1 MRLASA
7 AAAALVAGLLAG
19 HGSAAGEGGTPATLS
34 YDCGLPSGSGSGSG
48 HATVEVAM
56 NLPASAE
63 AGKPVQPG
71 PVKVTV
77 GLARGD
83 LAGLLPKGT
92 DAVLSTASL
101 AVEVSQNDQSATA
114 MWSDLATPSTPV
126 PAEGDVRL
134 VHSGDV
140 PTVTVGGTGDVTLTA
155 GELKLGLLSAT
166 PGAGSGA
173 GSGSGTATGSG
184 SGSGSG
190 TATGTATGTGSG
202 SGSGSGDGSTPQPV
216 PLVCEPAAHQDLRLG
231 TVPVPGAGSGAPSTA
246 PGSPTA
252 STPGGGKGSTDADG
266 GITVQP
272 RSTPAPVGKCPT
284 VVPKGKADPSESPKA
299 PPGATP
305 GEFDLPGSPGCA
317 YAIGA
322 ANIRKLNGAM
332 IINDP
337 EHKPVTISVLAVVH
351 SSTRSSVQ
359 PGGLY
364 LRLDSV
370 ADLRLPDAES
380 TFLTFGF
387 QPVTAKV
394 RFETGP
400 VTISTG
406 NVGSSVFSVISFE
419 QSLRLFDVKVNGTP
433 LDVGSSCRTATPYK
447 VVLNG
452 GAKYTNVFYGGTLD
466 GTIDIPRFSG
476 CGANGE
482 DLDPLFTASLSGPGN
497 SIEMNQGTTCI
508 PDSPDNLCP
517 PNIPELP
524 GAKAVK
530 R

>member
-1 MRLASA
+1 MNPRTPAKGGRRPVRLASA

-19 HGSAAGEGGTPATLS
+19 NGSAAGEGGTPATLS
-34 YDCGLPSGSGSGSG
+34 YDCGLPSGSGR
-48 HATVEVAM
+48 ATVEVAM

-83 LAGLLPKGT
+83 LAALLPKDT
-92 DAVLSTASL
+92 DAVLSTGSL
-101 AVEVSQNDQSATA
+101 AVKVSQNDQSATA
-114 MWSDLATPSTPV
+114 MWSDLAAPSTPV

-134 VHSGDV
+134 VHSGPV
-140 PTVTVGGTGDVTLTA
+140 PTVTVGGTGDVTLAA
-155 GELKLGLLSAT
+155 GELKLGLLTAT
-166 PGAGSGA
+166 PGTGQQGA
-173 GSGSGTATGSG
+173 
-184 SGSGSG
+184 
-190 TATGTATGTGSG
+190 
-202 SGSGSGDGSTPQPV
+202 PEPV
-216 PLVCEPAAHQDLRLG
+216 PLVCEPAAGQDLRLG
-231 TVPVPGAGSGAPSTA
+231 TVPVPGAGSTGPATS
-246 PGSPTA
+246 PGSPGA
-252 STPGGGKGSTDADG
+252 STPAGGKGRKDADG
-266 GITVQP
+266 GVTVQP
-272 RSTPAPVGKCPT
+272 RSDPAPVGKCPT
-284 VVPKGKADPSESPKA
+284 VIPKGKVDISDAPVA

-305 GEFDLPGSPGCA
+305 GEYDLPGSPGCA
-317 YAIGA
+317 YALGV
-322 ANIRKLNGAM
+322 ANVSKLNGAM

-337 EHKPVTISVLAVVH
+337 KRKPVTISVLAVVH
-351 SSTRSSVQ
+351 SSVRSSVQ

-364 LRLDSV
+364 LRLDSL

-394 RFETGP
+394 HFETGP

-406 NVGSSVFSVISFE
+406 NVGTSVFSVISFK
-419 QSLRLFDVKVNGTP
+419 QSLRLYDVKVNGTP
-433 LDVGSSCRTATPYK
+433 LDVGSACRTATPYK

-466 GTIDIPRFSG
+466 GTIDIPKFSG

-508 PDSPDNLCP
+508 PDSPNNLCP
-517 PNIPELP
+517 PDMPELP
-524 GAKAVK
+524 GSGTSKP
-530 R
+530 

>member
-1 MRLASA
+1 MNTRTPVKGGRRPVRLASA

-19 HGSAAGEGGTPATLS
+19 NGSAAGESGDPGTFS
-34 YDCGLPSGSGSGSG
+34 YDCGPESGPTR
-48 HATVEVAM
+48 ATVEVAAH
-56 NLPASAE
+56 LPASAE
-63 AGKPVQPG
+63 TGKPVQPG
-71 PVKVTV
+71 PVTVQV

-83 LAGLLPKGT
+83 LARLLPDGA

-114 MWSDLATPSTPV
+114 MWADLAAPSTPV
-126 PAEGDVRL
+126 PADGDVRL
-134 VHSGDV
+134 VHTGAV
-140 PTVTVGGTGDVTLTA
+140 PTVTVGAAGDVTLTA
-155 GELKLGLLSAT
+155 GELKLGLQSAT
-166 PGAGSGA
+166 P
-173 GSGSGTATGSG
+173 TTGG
-184 SGSGSG
+184 Q
-190 TATGTATGTGSG
+190 
-202 SGSGSGDGSTPQPV
+202 STPKAV
-216 PLVCEPAAHQDLRLG
+216 PLVCRPVAGQDLRLG
-231 TVPVPGAGSGAPSTA
+231 TVPVADSSGSEPSATPGTGKPSAPGGEKGPKGGAGL
-246 PGSPTA
+246 
-252 STPGGGKGSTDADG
+252 
-266 GITVQP
+266 TVQP
-272 RSTPAPVGKCPT
+272 RATAAGTGKCPT
-284 VVPKGKADPSESPKA
+284 VIPQGKADPSDAPKA

-317 YAIGA
+317 YALGA
-322 ANIRKLNGAM
+322 ANISKLNGAM

-337 EHKPVTISVLAVVH
+337 KHNPVTISVLAVTH
-351 SSTRSSVQ
+351 SSVRSSVQ

-364 LRLDSV
+364 LRLDSL

-387 QPVTAKV
+387 EPVTAKV

-406 NVGSSVFSVISFE
+406 NVGTSVFSVISFK
-419 QSLRLFDVKVNGTP
+419 QSLRLYDVKVNGTP
-433 LDVGSSCRTATPYK
+433 LDVGGSCRTAKPYK

-466 GTIDIPRFSG
+466 GTIDIPEFSG
-476 CGANGE
+476 CGTNGE
-482 DLDPLFTASLSGPGN
+482 DLDPLFTASISGPGN

-517 PNIPELP
+517 PNIPVLP
-524 GAKAVK
+524 GSGAAG

>member
-1 MRLASA
+1 MNPRTAVKGGRRPVRLASA

-19 HGSAAGEGGTPATLS
+19 NGSAAGEGGTPGTLA
-34 YDCGLPSGSGSGSG
+34 YDCGLPSGGPGR
-48 HATVEVAM
+48 ATVEVAM

-77 GLARGD
+77 GLARAD
-83 LAGLLPKGT
+83 LAPLLPKDT

-101 AVEVSQNDQSATA
+101 AVKVSQNDQSATA
-114 MWSDLATPSTPV
+114 MWSDLAAPSTPV

-134 VHSGDV
+134 VHAGAV
-140 PTVTVGGTGDVTLTA
+140 PTVTVGGTGDVTLAA
-155 GELKLGLLSAT
+155 GELRLGLLTAT
-166 PGAGSGA
+166 PGTGQEGA
-173 GSGSGTATGSG
+173 
-184 SGSGSG
+184 
-190 TATGTATGTGSG
+190 
-202 SGSGSGDGSTPQPV
+202 PKPV
-216 PLVCEPAAHQDLRLG
+216 PLVCEPVAGQNLRLG
-231 TVPVPGAGSGAPSTA
+231 TVPVPGDGSAEPSTTPGGPAPSTPA
-246 PGSPTA
+246 
-252 STPGGGKGSTDADG
+252 GGKGRKERG
-266 GITVQP
+266 GGVTVQP
-272 RSTPAPVGKCPT
+272 RSDPAPVGKCPT
-284 VVPKGKADPSESPKA
+284 VIPKGKADPSDAPVA

-317 YAIGA
+317 YALGV
-322 ANIRKLNGAM
+322 ANVRKLNGAM

-337 EHKPVTISVLAVVH
+337 RHKPVTISVLAVTH
-351 SSTRSSVQ
+351 SSVRSSVQ

-364 LRLDSV
+364 LRLDSL

-406 NVGSSVFSVISFE
+406 NVGTSVFSVISFK
-419 QSLRLFDVKVNGTP
+419 QSLRLYDVKVNGTP
-433 LDVGSSCRTATPYK
+433 LDVGTSCRTATPYK

-466 GTIDIPRFSG
+466 GTIDIPKFSG
-476 CGANGE
+476 CGTNGE
-482 DLDPLFTASLSGPGN
+482 DLDPLFTAALSGPGN

-524 GAKAVK
+524 GSGAAKP
-530 R
+530 